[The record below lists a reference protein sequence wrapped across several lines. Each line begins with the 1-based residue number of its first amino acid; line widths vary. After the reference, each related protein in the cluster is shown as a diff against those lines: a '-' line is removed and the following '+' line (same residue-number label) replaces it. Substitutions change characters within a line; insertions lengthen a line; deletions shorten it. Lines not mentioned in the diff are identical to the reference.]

1 MIDKFV
7 ISVIT
12 VEGDSMKNTLIENDK
27 ILVKK
32 IGIKTS
38 NINVEDIVYF
48 KGVDERYYLKRI
60 IAVPGDVVEIVND
73 KVIVNGVQKNEEY
86 ANGKKTEFYSQ
97 NKWFIKENQY
107 FVLGDNRDKNSSK
120 DSRIF
125 GTIRIDQ
132 IKGKVIHNFN
142 SER

>member
-27 ILVKK
+27 ILVRK

-86 ANGKKTEFYSQ
+86 TNGKKTEFYSQ

>member
-86 ANGKKTEFYSQ
+86 TNGKKTEFYSQ